1 MNPQLWKKSQRGFP
15 FNIPL
20 NGIILACLL
29 IPFALTMVLFDP
41 ANHYLWKVYLFTLAL
56 SVLGYIV
63 AEKAI
68 DQFKESLEKAG
79 LFGKDLNKAGVKE
92 DKPRV

>member
-1 MNPQLWKKSQRGFP
+1 MNAITLG
-15 FNIPL
+15 
-20 NGIILACLL
+20 CLL
-29 IPFALTMVLFDP
+29 VPFSLTMVFFDP
-41 ANHYLWKVYLFTLAL
+41 SNHYLWKVYLFTLAL
-56 SVLGYIV
+56 SLLGYIV

-79 LFGKDLNKAGVKE
+79 LFGKDLNKAGAKE